1 MGSRTPST
9 WSRCP
14 LRGGAR
20 WHVSTMR
27 AVLGS
32 CAAGSGHDGPRERAF
47 LAVVCLPATTKSLAR
62 ALVPDFVLAGLP
74 VGQVDPE
81 DAVSPLLAPPVWKG
95 EISPALPTSA
105 QSVCHA
111 FVPLALVAIAGPSAR
126 EMPRCCHM
134 RGWTALGRTGRR
146 VKVWPGSRGRWTRR
160 RPDREGGGALVPLH
174 GAGSPQ
180 PAVTGHGEHGAESGR
195 WRTPQSGLPGSDAVS
210 SGRSGTQAV
219 AAVPTTTHAD
229 KALLWSDVRD

>member
-1 MGSRTPST
+1 MTSTGIADALNVEQVPTARGS
-9 WSRCP
+9 
-14 LRGGAR
+14 AR

-81 DAVSPLLAPPVWKG
+81 DAVSPLLAPPVLKG

-126 EMPRCCHM
+126 KMPRCCHM
-134 RGWTALGRTGRR
+134 HGWTALGRTGRR
-146 VKVWPGSRGRWTRR
+146 VRVWPGSRGRWTRR
-160 RPDREGGGALVPLH
+160 RPRPRGGR
-174 GAGSPQ
+174 GAGTPPPCGQ
-180 PAVTGHGEHGAESGR
+180 PATCGNR
-195 WRTPQSGLPGSDAVS
+195 PRRT
-210 SGRSGTQAV
+210 RSGVRAV
-219 AAVPTTTHAD
+219 EDPAVRTAGFSRRE
-229 KALLWSDVRD
+229 LR